1 MSSDERPDKRPYLE
15 RRSEGLATSVLVTGA
30 SGFVG
35 RNLVRYL
42 LAAGHTAVIGATR
55 DTGWQVPGARR
66 VGAPEL
72 GPDADWRDVLC
83 GADCVVHCAGL
94 AHEAGRGASLEEFRR
109 VNALGTASLAE
120 QAAQAGV
127 RRLVFLSSVAV
138 HGRYRG
144 RAFREAD
151 ELAPETAYALSK
163 HEAELRLREVSSRT
177 GLEVVIVRP
186 PLIYGPQAPGN
197 FGLLLRLA
205 RSRVP
210 LPLAGVENRRSLI
223 GVDNLASLLVRCI
236 HHERAANET
245 FLVSDGEDVST
256 AGMIR
261 MLRAAMGRSAGLWP
275 VPAGLVAAGA
285 AVFGRQDLYEK
296 VCGDLTVDASKVAE
310 RLDWVAPLSVEQGMY
325 RAVRGSAGRP

>member
-1 MSSDERPDKRPYLE
+1 MPL
-15 RRSEGLATSVLVTGA
+15 LVTGA

-35 RNLVRYL
+35 RNLVRHL
-42 LAAGHTAVIGATR
+42 LGAGHLVVAGATR
-55 DTGWQVPGARR
+55 NPAWQLPGARR
-66 VGAPEL
+66 FGAPEL

-83 GADCVVHCAGL
+83 GVDCVVHCAGL
-94 AHEAGRGASLEEFRR
+94 AHEAGRGASLEAFRR
-109 VNALGTASLAE
+109 VNALGTESLAD

-127 RRLVFLSSVAV
+127 RRLIFLSSVAV

-144 RAFREAD
+144 RAFCETD
-151 ELAPETAYALSK
+151 ELAPEGAYALSK

-186 PLIYGPQAPGN
+186 PLIHGPQAPGN
-197 FGLLLRLA
+197 FGRLLWLA

-210 LPLAGVENRRSLI
+210 LPLAGVHNRRSLI

-256 AGMIR
+256 ASMIR
-261 MLRAAMGRSAGLWP
+261 MLRAAMGRGAGLWP
-275 VPAGLVAAGA
+275 MPARLVATA
-285 AVFGRQDLYEK
+285 AEVFGRRALYEK
-296 VCGDLTVDASKVAE
+296 VCGDLTVDVSKVVD
-310 RLDWVAPLSVEQGMY
+310 RLDWVAPLSVTEGMY
-325 RAVRGSAGRP
+325 RAVHGSAGRR